1 VVIGGF
7 QKNSLI
13 DYPGR
18 ISAVLFLSGCNFDC
32 PYCHNPDLARP
43 CREYPHTLDPEMI
56 FSFLEKRKRFLDGV
70 VISGGE
76 PTLQKGLAGLCD
88 RIKQLGYPVKMDT
101 NGSRPHI
108 LRKLVQDG
116 LVDYIAMDVKT
127 DLLNYASLIRK
138 NCRPDDIQES
148 IRLILSSG
156 LPHEFKTTCIKPLV
170 SQKIVKEIVRLI
182 EGANLYALQRFQET
196 ETLHPSFFQE
206 NDFYID
212 DRELAQ
218 FQSSAQSHVTSCII
232 R

>member
-1 VVIGGF
+1 MFIGGF

-13 DYPGR
+13 DYPGK

-43 CREYPHTLDPEMI
+43 CREYPHIVNPEMI
-56 FSFLEKRKRFLDGV
+56 FAFLQQRKQFLDGV

-76 PTLQKGLAGLCD
+76 PTLQKDLAGLCD
-88 RIKQLGYPVKMDT
+88 RIKQMGYPVKMDT
-101 NGSRPHI
+101 NGSRPRT
-108 LRKLVQDG
+108 LRELIKDG

-127 DLLNYASLIRK
+127 NLSRYPSLIRQ
-138 NCRPDDIQES
+138 NCRPDDVRES

-170 SQKIVKEIVRLI
+170 SRKIVEEIVRLI
-182 EGANLYALQRFQET
+182 EGADLYALQRFQET
-196 ETLHPSFFQE
+196 ETLHPSFFQN
-206 NDFYID
+206 NDFRID
-212 DRELAQ
+212 DREMAQ
-218 FQSSAQSHVTSCII
+218 FQSTAQSRVASCII